1 VWFDKTDLLLPLHLL
16 LITGLATSTDPLA
29 SALGAL
35 GPTAASAA
43 RDLSL
48 GIYLL
53 QDSALHAARIWAGW
67 GDTPPR
73 EKTPAQLVATFT
85 LLILAAAAV
94 HYAVQRPVASATQHR
109 LGLSK

>member
-1 VWFDKTDLLLPLHLL
+1 MWFDKTDLLLPLHLL
-16 LITGLATSTDPLA
+16 LITGLATPTDPLA

-53 QDSALHAARIWAGW
+53 QAPALHAARIWAGW
-67 GDTPPR
+67 GDTP
-73 EKTPAQLVATFT
+73 AQLFATFT